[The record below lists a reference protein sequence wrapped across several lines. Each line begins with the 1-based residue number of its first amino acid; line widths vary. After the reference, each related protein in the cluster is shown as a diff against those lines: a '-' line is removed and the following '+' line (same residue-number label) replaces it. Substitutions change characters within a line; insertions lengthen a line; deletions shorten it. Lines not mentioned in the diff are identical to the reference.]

1 MCIRDRNNAGYR
13 SGAGAQGG
21 YQGSPY
27 QNAGQNGTGQNGAGQ
42 GGMGQN
48 GQPHGSYSGYGSY
61 QSQQGNYQYG
71 STFSNNDYG
80 AAPGGGRQGKK
91 HKEKKPRKPMNPLM
105 KKVIAV
111 VVCGVFVG
119 VCAGVSFLA
128 VNSLGNDKQPKE
140 ITQEMCIRDRY
151 TPGSVPAVRLPVG
164 SPPRPANGRKWKRS
178 PARFPRLPEGSLLSL
193 HSPVSPH

>member
-1 MCIRDRNNAGYR
+1 MNAGGYQNGGQGGYQNNAGYR

-21 YQGSPY
+21 YQGSPYQTGGY

-80 AAPGGGRQGKK
+80 ADP
-91 HKEKKPRKPMNPLM
+91 E
-105 KKVIAV
+105 
-111 VVCGVFVG
+111 
-119 VCAGVSFLA
+119 AGVRERA
-128 VNSLGNDKQPKE
+128 
-140 ITQEMCIRDRY
+140 
-151 TPGSVPAVRLPVG
+151 
-164 SPPRPANGRKWKRS
+164 
-178 PARFPRLPEGSLLSL
+178 
-193 HSPVSPH
+193 